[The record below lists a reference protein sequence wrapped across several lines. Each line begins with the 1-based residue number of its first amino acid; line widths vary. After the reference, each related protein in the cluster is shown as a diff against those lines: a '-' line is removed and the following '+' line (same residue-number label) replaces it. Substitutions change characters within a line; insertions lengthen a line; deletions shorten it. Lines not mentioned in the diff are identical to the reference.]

1 MFILTF
7 HILLANAVKILVGVI
22 YPLIM
27 YEMGRFLT
35 TVLLPMYAPVPQKS
49 LRSEIEHRHLHGIFS
64 EDFCSIGS
72 HLKNPP

>member
-22 YPLIM
+22 YPLIVC
-27 YEMGRFLT
+27 EMRRFMT
-35 TVLLPMYAPVPQKS
+35 IVLLPMYVPVPQKS

-64 EDFCSIGS
+64 KEFCSIGD
-72 HLKNPP
+72 HLKNLP